1 MHNGFLNVDDEKMSK
16 SLNNFFRIRDVLDSP
31 HVRDPEVVRFFLA
44 SSHYRGPI
52 NYSVAQIE
60 QADAALT
67 RLYTALRDIEPA
79 ESYPPTAATRQFEA
93 AMDDD
98 FNTPEAI
105 AALQGLASEI
115 NRAKSANDWG
125 KASALAAELK
135 KLAAVI
141 GVLHLQP
148 EEFLRKGK
156 ASGLADAE
164 VEKLIGERRAARTAR
179 NFKESDRIR
188 EQLAQAKIV
197 LEDKPDGTTTWRR
210 G

>member
-1 MHNGFLNVDDEKMSK
+1 
-16 SLNNFFRIRDVLDSP
+16 VLDSP

-79 ESYPPTAATRQFEA
+79 ESFEPSEGTRRFEA

-115 NRAKSANDWG
+115 NRAKGANDWG

-135 KLAAVI
+135 KLAAVL

-148 EEFLRKGK
+148 EEFLRKSRVGSL
-156 ASGLADAE
+156 AGVDNMEFEAVGTVTAPADADIE
-164 VEKLIGERRAARTAR
+164 RLIAERRSARAAR

-188 EQLAQAKIV
+188 DELAKAGII

-210 G
+210 A